1 MVKIG
6 HILSRRK
13 GEQMTE
19 SAVATVPF
27 REPEG
32 TLPGVAVLTFAAL
45 LARAR
50 GHGVNPHAPLRADF
64 HHLIVVNDGSLQTF
78 VDFTEYELVSEDWL
92 WVRPHQ
98 VLEFGPGLETSTGF
112 AVLFR
117 PGFIDETTAAAV
129 QLDRVATASPLIQSA
144 SATRAV
150 KVLADEYGHRDDLP
164 SDVHIDVVRR
174 LLAVVLLCITH
185 AGNTD
190 SAADTAFIRFRDAVE
205 YEFTHKH
212 HVQDYA
218 RALGYSVRTLTRACR
233 EVTGQGAKQLIDDR
247 IVLEAKRLLV
257 HTELSSAAIG
267 ARVGLSSPTAFTK
280 FFRART
286 GKTPKAFRDGAR
298 GRRD

>member
-1 MVKIG
+1 
-6 HILSRRK
+6 
-13 GEQMTE
+13 MTE
-19 SAVATVPF
+19 STVATVPF

-64 HHLIVVNDGSLQTF
+64 HHLIVVSNGSLQTF

-129 QLDRVATASPLIQSA
+129 QLDNVATASPLIQSVP
-144 SATRAV
+144 ATRAM

-164 SDVHIDVVRR
+164 TDVHIDVVRR

-185 AGNTD
+185 AGKTD
-190 SAADTAFIRFRDAVE
+190 SSTAGTAFIRFRDAVE
-205 YEFTHKH
+205 REFADKH
-212 HVQDYA
+212 QVQDYA

-233 EVTGQGAKQLIDDR
+233 EMTGQSAKQLIDDR
-247 IVLEAKRLLV
+247 VVLEAKRLLV
-257 HTELSSAAIG
+257 HTDLSSTAVG

-280 FFRART
+280 FFRTRT
-286 GKTPKAFRDGAR
+286 GKTPKAFRDNAR
-298 GRRD
+298 GLRESPSN